1 MAQREG
7 DTMAQKSIHK
17 ITGIGLLI
25 AISFVLTI
33 IGNNISIGPVAIN
46 LSLIPIAIGAIM
58 YGPIAGLAIGMVN
71 GLAVLLAPSTSVF
84 LSHNVF
90 FTIVTCLLK
99 TGLSGLIAGFIF
111 KLFKKVNY
119 SLAVILSCVL
129 IPIINTGI
137 FAGCVFLFFYDLLLK
152 GQGANAFVYFC
163 LTIVGWN
170 FIFELLVSSIL
181 SPTIIHVTRTVQK
194 RRKDEQIDE

>member
-1 MAQREG
+1 
-7 DTMAQKSIHK
+7 MAQKSIHK

-58 YGPIAGLAIGMVN
+58 YGPIAGLIIGMVN
-71 GLAVLLAPSTSVF
+71 GLAVLLAPSTAPF

-99 TGLSGLIAGFIF
+99 TGLAGLISGLIF

-119 SLAVILSCVL
+119 SFAVILSSIL
-129 IPIINTGI
+129 IPIVNTG
-137 FAGCVFLFFYDLLLK
+137 FFTGCVFLFFYDLLLK

-181 SPTIIHVTRTVQK
+181 SPTLIHVTKVIQK